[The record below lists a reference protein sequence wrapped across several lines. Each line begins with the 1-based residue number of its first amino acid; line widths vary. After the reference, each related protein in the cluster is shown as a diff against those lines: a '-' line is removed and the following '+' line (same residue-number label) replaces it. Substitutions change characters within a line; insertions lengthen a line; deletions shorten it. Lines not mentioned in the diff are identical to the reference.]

1 MKSQDAVESELRY
14 WEGTLKGLRS
24 SGRAPQDKIIEAKT
38 WVKTLQWVLTESSE
52 EKSKIGD
59 NPSSNSSF
67 SE

>member
-24 SGRAPQDKIIEAKT
+24 SGRAPQDKIIEART
-38 WVKTLQWVLTESSE
+38 WVKTLQWVLAESSE
-52 EKSKIGD
+52 GKGKTAN
-59 NPSSNSSF
+59 NPPSDSSF

>member
-14 WEGTLKGLRS
+14 WEGTLKGLRA
-24 SGRAPQDKIIEAKT
+24 SGRAPQDKIIEART

-52 EKSKIGD
+52 EKGKTRD
-59 NPSSNSSF
+59 NPPNNSSL